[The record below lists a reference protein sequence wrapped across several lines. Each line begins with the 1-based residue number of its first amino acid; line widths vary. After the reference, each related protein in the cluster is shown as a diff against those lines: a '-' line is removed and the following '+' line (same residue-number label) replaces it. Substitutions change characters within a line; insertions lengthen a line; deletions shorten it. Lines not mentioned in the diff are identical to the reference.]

1 MKTCWKF
8 EAFVSTHHKMISQS
22 IFASNCQKLILFGRY
37 FPTSKIPAICFF
49 SMCTIFA
56 KNNGIVAN
64 FDFTINDRW
73 ICYFVISGIFLF
85 ATLTVLC
92 KNNELPK
99 FYYVTNFYDLES
111 FHMHLQKSQFCCLL
125 FLNSGNMKYF
135 VSLIS
140 RTCAHGYWSIANW
153 GYLHHRV
160 SKNGSLKM
168 LLCLFGI
175 LILATLTLILLKTLW
190 KNLF

>member
-56 KNNGIVAN
+56 KNNGIVENLGEAN
-64 FDFTINDRW
+64 IDFTINDRW

-92 KNNELPK
+92 KNNEFPK
-99 FYYVTNFYDLES
+99 FYYVTNFYDLET
-111 FHMHLQKSQFCCLL
+111 FHIHFAKEPVLLSIISKFRKYEIFC
-125 FLNSGNMKYF
+125 FSNF
-135 VSLIS
+135 
-140 RTCAHGYWSIANW
+140 
-153 GYLHHRV
+153 
-160 SKNGSLKM
+160 
-168 LLCLFGI
+168 
-175 LILATLTLILLKTLW
+175 
-190 KNLF
+190 